1 MKLLLLA
8 LLALCPL
15 VVRAADAPPIVIKA
29 WSEPD
34 SVTIGQRFR
43 YVVEVATAPGVEV
56 VLAQPTERIGA
67 FEIVD
72 FGTEP
77 AVQRDGRTV
86 VTRWYRLVGYA
97 TGHQLV
103 KSPPVLYRLPGEEM
117 QEAHGDDVGVTVESV
132 LGDAGDDADIR
143 DVKGP
148 EPFPFDWRPW
158 WVAGG
163 ALVAVIGLA
172 FLVRTVL
179 ARRKR
184 AVLAAPPRP
193 AHEIA
198 VEALAAL
205 RARGLPQAGAWKE
218 YYSGLSTIVR
228 AYLEQ
233 RFEVRAPEMTTEEFL
248 TATARGGRLDRQ
260 HRALLGDFLVESDLV
275 KFARHV
281 PTLGD
286 SERAW
291 TSAER
296 FVTETAEVVRLT
308 PEQGRAAG

>member
-1 MKLLLLA
+1 MKRLLLA
-8 LLALCPL
+8 LVMGLG
-15 VVRAADAPPIVIKA
+15 VVAGAEDAPPLAIKA

-34 SVTIGQRFR
+34 TVTIGQRFR
-43 YVVEVATAPGVEV
+43 YVVEVATAPDVEV
-56 VLAQPTERIGA
+56 VLAQPTERIGD

-77 AVQRDGRTV
+77 TVQRDGRAI
-86 VTRWYRLVGYA
+86 VTRWYRLVGYQ
-97 TGHQLV
+97 TGYQLV
-103 KSPPVLYRLPGEEM
+103 KSPPVLYRVPGQEM
-117 QEAHGDDVGVTVESV
+117 QEAHGDDVGVKVESV

-163 ALVAVIGLA
+163 VLVAVIALA
-172 FLVRTVL
+172 FLVRTLL
-179 ARRKR
+179 ARRR
-184 AVLAAPPRP
+184 TPASAPPPRP

-205 RARGLPQAGAWKE
+205 RARALPQAGAWKE

-233 RFEVRAPEMTTEEFL
+233 RFDVRAPEMTTEEFL
-248 TATARGGRLDRQ
+248 LTTSRGGRLDRQ
-260 HRALLGDFLVESDLV
+260 HRALLGDFLAESDLV

-286 SERAW
+286 SDRAW
-291 TSAER
+291 ASAER
-296 FVTETAEVVRLT
+296 FVTETAEVTRLT
-308 PEQGRAAG
+308 PERTRAAG